1 MLGDSKRRRLLAL
14 VLLVAGAGMAYV
26 GWEVTGTSAIA
37 QEDGG
42 DCAPITKINGR
53 GTQESEP
60 FEITG
65 QTFRV
70 LETVEGDS
78 EEGSTVYAPLDEN
91 DEPIPPSSTDGGG
104 FGGDDPQSYETAA
117 TYDPGPGTYRIGI
130 VSEGAEYTYEVQD
143 CGLST
148 SSGELMEAGG
158 PEDGPVPT
166 MPDGACPREYPV
178 EKAGGCFR

>member
-1 MLGDSKRRRLLAL
+1 MLGDSRRRLLAL
-14 VLLVAGAGMAYV
+14 LLLVACAAVLRVAWGTA
-26 GWEVTGTSAIA
+26 GTSAIA
-37 QEDGG
+37 QEGG
-42 DCAPITKINGR
+42 EDCAPVTRINGR

-60 FEITG
+60 FQITG

-78 EEGSTVYAPLDEN
+78 TSGSTVYAPLDEN
-91 DEPIPPSSTDGGG
+91 DDPILASSTDGGG
-104 FGGDDPQSYETAA
+104 GGLQSYQTTA

-148 SSGELMEAGG
+148 SGGELLDAGG
-158 PEDGPVPT
+158 PQDGPVPV
-166 MPDGACPREYPV
+166 MPDGGCPREFPV
-178 EKAGGCFR
+178 EGAGGCYR